1 MFKNDWENPH
11 VTQKNRCAMHFPA
24 GAYENVA
31 QALACDRNA
40 SRYVQSLNGVWR
52 FCLCESPEDFQAG
65 CIGENFDDTG

>member
-40 SRYVQSLNGVWR
+40 SRYVQSLNGALAFLPV
-52 FCLCESPEDFQAG
+52 
-65 CIGENFDDTG
+65 